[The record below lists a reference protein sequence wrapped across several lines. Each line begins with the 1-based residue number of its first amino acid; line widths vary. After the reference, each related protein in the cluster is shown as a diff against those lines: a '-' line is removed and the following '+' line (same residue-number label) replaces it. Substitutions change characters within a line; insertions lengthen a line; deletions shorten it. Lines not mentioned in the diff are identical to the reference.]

1 MKKVEVTAD
10 TRQALLGAGF
20 DRALIDDNGILQ
32 IDFSELATEYF
43 VKCVPGSLV
52 EMEDEKQLRILN
64 QLFVPLSQ
72 AMPALAATQDIEML
86 RKMSATMQFIVERE
100 IELSGSNRSKDLQS
114 ILTTGKRSAEA
125 LDNDAFEEHL
135 NGLDPMVGALA
146 ATASSLTQ
154 LQQQM
159 QLMAQTQAVILERLG
174 MGTTESPAGPNNPEE
189 ASSTGAESPA
199 TV

>member
-1 MKKVEVTAD
+1 
-10 TRQALLGAGF
+10 
-20 DRALIDDNGILQ
+20 
-32 IDFSELATEYF
+32 
-43 VKCVPGSLV
+43 
-52 EMEDEKQLRILN
+52 
-64 QLFVPLSQ
+64 
-72 AMPALAATQDIEML
+72 
-86 RKMSATMQFIVERE
+86 MQFIVERE

-114 ILTTGKRSAEA
+114 ILTTGKRSAET

-174 MGTTESPAGPNNPEE
+174 MGTTESPLRTE
-189 ASSTGAESPA
+189 
-199 TV
+199 